1 MHFAVFHLVPY
12 HAHTN
17 LTILPLTFADLDD
30 KELDAKAGKEDEELD
45 DDESGSTRHF
55 DSD

>member
-55 DSD
+55 YSD